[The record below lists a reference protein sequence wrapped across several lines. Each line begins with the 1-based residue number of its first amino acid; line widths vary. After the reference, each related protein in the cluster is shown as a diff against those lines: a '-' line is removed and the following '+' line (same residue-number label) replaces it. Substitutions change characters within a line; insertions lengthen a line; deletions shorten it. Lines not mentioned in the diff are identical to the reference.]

1 MENDLIAKNALLST
15 LSHLKFTTSRLDG
28 FVQVFFWLTS
38 IMQCQGFE
46 YRLSDVSRKLYFNPW
61 FIQFS
66 VLLKKLH
73 QKHARKTWVFV
84 WVIKCLPFFF
94 PSSFWFVG
102 AECIAACLAAGP
114 CKPWC
119 FSRDQKLTPV
129 GLDYIW
135 SNYSDLTRPH
145 NWWPSLP
152 KELFSLLL
160 LEVQMSLDTTTR
172 CSLGSVLI
180 SFVSLA
186 QKGLRTP
193 GTPNNHFLMDVWWN
207 NRFPCKDLE
216 SSNWNNLL

>member
-1 MENDLIAKNALLST
+1 MFRVSYTST
-15 LSHLKFTTSRLDG
+15 PDSSNL
-28 FVQVFFWLTS
+28 
-38 IMQCQGFE
+38 
-46 YRLSDVSRKLYFNPW
+46 VSFKK
-61 FIQFS
+61 
-66 VLLKKLH
+66 KKLH